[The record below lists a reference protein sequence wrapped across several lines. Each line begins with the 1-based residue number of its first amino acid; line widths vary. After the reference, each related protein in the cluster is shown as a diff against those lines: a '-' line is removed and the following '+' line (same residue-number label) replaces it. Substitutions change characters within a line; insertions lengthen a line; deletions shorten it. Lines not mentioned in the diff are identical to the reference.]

1 MAIPVSRMPRPN
13 PAYGAAQESLVTAQ
27 ESLVTVQS
35 VFKDYVVVS

>member
-1 MAIPVSRMPRPN
+1 MAIPVNRMPRPN
-13 PAYGAAQESLVTAQ
+13 PAYGAAQGSLVTVQ